1 MKTDKKKI
9 IILLIITLVISF
21 AGITDIGNIFAGTVR
36 TATVQPESKKTETG
50 EKDKN
55 KTKDKKKTKEGKKQ
69 KNKSKKRKKVWVPA
83 VYKIVKHPAVK
94 KQKISVHWVCQCGE
108 VFNSDEEWQAHRPK
122 P

>member
-1 MKTDKKKI
+1 MKPDKKKI
-9 IILLIITLVISF
+9 IILLIIALVISF
-21 AGITDIGNIFAGTVR
+21 AGITDIGNTFAGTVR

-50 EKDKN
+50 EKDK
-55 KTKDKKKTKEGKKQ
+55 KKDKEKSKEEKKQ

-83 VYKIVKHPAVK
+83 VYKIVKHPAIK
-94 KQKISVHWVCQCGE
+94 KQKISVHWVCQCGK

>member
-1 MKTDKKKI
+1 MKLEKKRI

-21 AGITDIGNIFAGTVR
+21 AGITDIGNTFADTIQ
-36 TATVQPESKKTETG
+36 TANFKPESKKAETG
-50 EKDKN
+50 G
-55 KTKDKKKTKEGKKQ
+55 KDKKKDKDKKKFKEGKKQ

-83 VYKIVKHPAVK
+83 VYKIIKHPAVK

-108 VFNSDEEWQAHRPK
+108 VFYSDEEWQAHRPK